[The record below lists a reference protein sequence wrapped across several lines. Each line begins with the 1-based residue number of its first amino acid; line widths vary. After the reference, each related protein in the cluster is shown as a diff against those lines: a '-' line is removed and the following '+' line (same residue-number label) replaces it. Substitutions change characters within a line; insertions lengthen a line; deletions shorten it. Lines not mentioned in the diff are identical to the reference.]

1 MMPNHKYTS
10 RKSSEFASAV
20 GIASGT
26 VQEGSPEE
34 EEEAVSSAPIS
45 WADAPRQVSDRM
57 HEKKVL
63 VISGSVALLV
73 VRSLLKA
80 WIKGGML

>member
-1 MMPNHKYTS
+1 MPNHKYTS
-10 RKSSEFASAV
+10 KKSSEFASAV
-20 GIASGT
+20 GIASGA
-26 VQEGSPEE
+26 VQEKSPEE
-34 EEEAVSSAPIS
+34 EASVSSAP
-45 WADAPRQVSDRM
+45 VSGAVAFRRASDQM
-57 HEKKVL
+57 YEKKII